1 MPNAEW
7 NKVIKLA
14 AAKATEIRKKTGIKQ
29 SEAMSKAWKTPEIMA
44 AHAAYNAK
52 HKKK

>member
-7 NKVIKLA
+7 TKVVRLA

-29 SEAMSKAWKTPEIMA
+29 SEAMKKAWQTPEIKQ
-44 AHAAYNAK
+44 AHEAYNAK
-52 HKKK
+52 HKK